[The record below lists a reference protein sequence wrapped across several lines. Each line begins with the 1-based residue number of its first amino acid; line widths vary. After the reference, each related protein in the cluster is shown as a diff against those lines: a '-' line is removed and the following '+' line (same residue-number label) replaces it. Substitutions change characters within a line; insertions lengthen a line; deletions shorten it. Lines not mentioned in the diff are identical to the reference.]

1 MDESSLEFTGK
12 SEERQSCSRGTV
24 MAEIPEGRCW
34 NLANK
39 DRKLIVENNI
49 ENAYSVQR
57 KDRQFEIKRL
67 TS

>member
-1 MDESSLEFTGK
+1 MNESSLEFTGN

-39 DRKLIVENNI
+39 YRELIVENNI
-49 ENAYSVQR
+49 DNAYSVQR
-57 KDRQFEIKRL
+57 KDRQFDIKRF